1 MPLLTFDLI
10 EGRTEQEVKTLLDA
24 AHRAVL
30 RAFEVPERDRYQI
43 VHENKAHHMVIEDT
57 GLGLT
62 RTRDLVVVRVYTS
75 PRSEAQKQR
84 FFAILQEELAE
95 HCGLSGD
102 DLDVGTQESHILH
115 AGLKRFGSS
124 RPHTGAFDIYRD
136 KILIGKHPPQ
146 SDGIFAT
153 SATQFEYNRVI
164 VLEKLFVPFSL
175 HVKRHIVHCRVRIL
189 KDMRITCHI
198 GKLL

>member
-1 MPLLTFDLI
+1 MSESRPESYWPHLYWLTVL
-10 EGRTEQEVKTLLDA
+10 EEQKSYTRAAEKLGISKSAISQKISELERVTGKTLLDA

-102 DLDVGTQESHILH
+102 DLMVSIISNQKGDWS
-115 AGLKRFGSS
+115 FG
-124 RPHTGAFDIYRD
+124 RGVAQYLTGD
-136 KILIGKHPPQ
+136 L
-146 SDGIFAT
+146 
-153 SATQFEYNRVI
+153 
-164 VLEKLFVPFSL
+164 
-175 HVKRHIVHCRVRIL
+175 
-189 KDMRITCHI
+189 
-198 GKLL
+198 

>member
-10 EGRTEQEVKTLLDA
+10 EGRTEQEIRTLLDA

-75 PRSEAQKQR
+75 P
-84 FFAILQEELAE
+84 LAE

-102 DLDVGTQESHILH
+102 DLMVSIISNQKGDWS
-115 AGLKRFGSS
+115 FG
-124 RPHTGAFDIYRD
+124 RGVAQYLTGD
-136 KILIGKHPPQ
+136 L
-146 SDGIFAT
+146 
-153 SATQFEYNRVI
+153 
-164 VLEKLFVPFSL
+164 
-175 HVKRHIVHCRVRIL
+175 
-189 KDMRITCHI
+189 
-198 GKLL
+198 

>member
-62 RTRDLVVVRVYTS
+62 RTRDLVVVRVYTARAARRRSSASS
-75 PRSEAQKQR
+75 PFCRRSWRNTA
-84 FFAILQEELAE
+84 A
-95 HCGLSGD
+95 
-102 DLDVGTQESHILH
+102 
-115 AGLKRFGSS
+115 
-124 RPHTGAFDIYRD
+124 
-136 KILIGKHPPQ
+136 
-146 SDGIFAT
+146 
-153 SATQFEYNRVI
+153 
-164 VLEKLFVPFSL
+164 
-175 HVKRHIVHCRVRIL
+175 
-189 KDMRITCHI
+189 
-198 GKLL
+198 

>member
-62 RTRDLVVVRVYTS
+62 RTRDLVVVRVYT
-75 PRSEAQKQR
+75 RGAEAALLR
-84 FFAILQEELAE
+84 HFAGGA
-95 HCGLSGD
+95 G
-102 DLDVGTQESHILH
+102 GTL
-115 AGLKRFGSS
+115 
-124 RPHTGAFDIYRD
+124 RPER
-136 KILIGKHPPQ
+136 
-146 SDGIFAT
+146 
-153 SATQFEYNRVI
+153 R
-164 VLEKLFVPFSL
+164 
-175 HVKRHIVHCRVRIL
+175 
-189 KDMRITCHI
+189 
-198 GKLL
+198 

>member
-62 RTRDLVVVRVYTS
+62 RTRDSGGGAGLYQ

-84 FFAILQEELAE
+84 FFAHFA
-95 HCGLSGD
+95 GGAG
-102 DLDVGTQESHILH
+102 GTL
-115 AGLKRFGSS
+115 
-124 RPHTGAFDIYRD
+124 RPER
-136 KILIGKHPPQ
+136 
-146 SDGIFAT
+146 
-153 SATQFEYNRVI
+153 R
-164 VLEKLFVPFSL
+164 
-175 HVKRHIVHCRVRIL
+175 
-189 KDMRITCHI
+189 
-198 GKLL
+198 

>member
-62 RTRDLVVVRVYTS
+62 RT
-75 PRSEAQKQR
+75 
-84 FFAILQEELAE
+84 
-95 HCGLSGD
+95 GSG
-102 DLDVGTQESHILH
+102 GG
-115 AGLKRFGSS
+115 AGLYQPAQRGAEAALLRHFAGGAGGTL
-124 RPHTGAFDIYRD
+124 RPER
-136 KILIGKHPPQ
+136 
-146 SDGIFAT
+146 
-153 SATQFEYNRVI
+153 R
-164 VLEKLFVPFSL
+164 
-175 HVKRHIVHCRVRIL
+175 
-189 KDMRITCHI
+189 
-198 GKLL
+198 

>member
-102 DLDVGTQESHILH
+102 DLMVSIISKPERRLELWPRGRAVSYRRSVTRSPQYALSG
-115 AGLKRFGSS
+115 GLPSRYAAAPAARYSPATPGHRLPSMSRNWPSS
-124 RPHTGAFDIYRD
+124 
-136 KILIGKHPPQ
+136 
-146 SDGIFAT
+146 
-153 SATQFEYNRVI
+153 SAA
-164 VLEKLFVPFSL
+164 
-175 HVKRHIVHCRVRIL
+175 
-189 KDMRITCHI
+189 
-198 GKLL
+198 

>member
-10 EGRTEQEVKTLLDA
+10 EGRTKQEVKTLLDA

-102 DLDVGTQESHILH
+102 DLMVSMISNQKGDWS
-115 AGLKRFGSS
+115 FG
-124 RPHTGAFDIYRD
+124 RGVAQYLTGD
-136 KILIGKHPPQ
+136 L
-146 SDGIFAT
+146 
-153 SATQFEYNRVI
+153 
-164 VLEKLFVPFSL
+164 
-175 HVKRHIVHCRVRIL
+175 
-189 KDMRITCHI
+189 
-198 GKLL
+198 